1 MSIVR
6 YETVSIEFAPNN
18 FGLKDVSF
26 EVEPGEIVYITGP
39 SGSGKTTLMRLL
51 TKEYTPSLGEVY
63 FRDEPIAHISPG
75 KVHHHRRRI
84 GVVFQD
90 YRLIPEMNVWENIA
104 LPLSVLGKKSAEIE
118 SRVTDLLKLIK
129 LPDKAFHFP
138 SQLSGGEAQRVS
150 IARSLAMG
158 PELIFADEPTGNLD
172 PTSARSIAKLLHK
185 VHELGT
191 TVLIATHDQAVLGH
205 DDTYRRIEL
214 DHGKL
219 VGDSKRKKGSLS
231 RKIKSSRSS
240 EIKTKNIEQTSP
252 QQKST
257 AIKKSKSATALKLSQ
272 DDTPK
277 TDPDIKKDQDKAHN
291 KDHMRDSTS
300 VAPPND
306 AHEAKSRL
314 HDSHQG
320 SIWSKF
326 FRKPKKSS
334 NEEEG
339 ITEDD
344 KD

>member
-6 YETVSIEFAPNN
+6 YETVSIEFSPNN

-51 TKEYTPSLGEVY
+51 TKEYTPSAGEVY
-63 FRDEPIAHISPG
+63 FRDEPIARIKQG
-75 KVHHHRRRI
+75 QVHHHRRKI

-129 LPDKAFHFP
+129 LPEKAFHFP

-150 IARSLAMG
+150 IARSLAIG

-172 PTSARSIAKLLHK
+172 PETSHTIAKLLHK
-185 VHELGT
+185 VNELGT
-191 TVLIATHDQAVLGH
+191 TVLIATHDQEVLGH
-205 DDTYRRIEL
+205 GDKHRRIKL
-214 DHGKL
+214 DQGKL
-219 VGDSKRKKGSLS
+219 VSDNGPKKVPVSHKTKTTEPKTTHEGDEEQL
-231 RKIKSSRSS
+231 KSSLENNSKN
-240 EIKTKNIEQTSP
+240 KTPAKDISDE
-252 QQKST
+252 ST
-257 AIKKSKSATALKLSQ
+257 KSADATPEN
-272 DDTPK
+272 DDMSDK
-277 TDPDIKKDQDKAHN
+277 EASIDP
-291 KDHMRDSTS
+291 TS
-300 VAPPND
+300 VATPND

-334 NEEEG
+334 GEV
-339 ITEDD
+339 ITEED